1 MWQCCKAMVNNS
13 LIQPVAFPLVIAGF
27 LTRRLAQ
34 TMRAVTAIWL
44 GDGHLGHGLDLE

>member
-13 LIQPVAFPLVIAGF
+13 LIQPRGLSSSPAF

-34 TMRAVTAIWL
+34 TKRAVTAIWL